1 MFESSTLSVSLCS
14 SSYFALSFH
23 AELTDDIPTGWQPT
37 GKVYC
42 IEVEPQGD
50 SDGDSMETYPLS
62 IEIIFAHTP
71 NYPDQAPLFK
81 VRSVRGL
88 SDEAIQ
94 QLQNIL
100 VPQVDENLGMS
111 MIYTLISAAQDQIN
125 NLAANQSGPSNNP
138 EAERRKMLEAEE
150 ARLAELRAHGTP
162 VTPDTFDEWKS
173 RFDAE
178 MNLEKVNLKPD
189 KLALGQGG
197 KMTGRQWFQ
206 QHETAKDE
214 EGETEGRVGYESWSE
229 EEEDVSDWSSDLD
242 DNDDILDEILAD
254 KQATL

>member
-1 MFESSTLSVSLCS
+1 LPFLSN
-14 SSYFALSFH
+14 
-23 AELTDDIPTGWQPT
+23 AELTHDIPTGWQPT

-42 IEVEPQGD
+42 IAIEPQD
-50 SDGDSMETYPLS
+50 DGDGNSIETYPLS
-62 IEIIFAHTP
+62 IEVVFAHTP

-94 QLQNIL
+94 RLQNML
-100 VPQVDENLGMS
+100 EPQIDENLGMS

-150 ARLAELRAHGTP
+150 ARLAELRVHGTP
-162 VTPDTFDEWKS
+162 VTPDTFNEWKL

-206 QHETAKDE
+206 QHETAKGE
-214 EGETEGRVGYESWSE
+214 GGETEGRVGYGSWSE
-229 EEEDVSDWSSDLD
+229 EEGDVSDWSSDSND
-242 DNDDILDEILAD
+242 DNEDDDILDEFLAD

>member
-1 MFESSTLSVSLCS
+1 VSYYDPPLVLPFLSN
-14 SSYFALSFH
+14 
-23 AELTDDIPTGWQPT
+23 AELTDGIPTGWQPT

-42 IEVEPQGD
+42 VAIEPQD
-50 SDGDSMETYPLS
+50 DGDTNSIEAYPLS
-62 IEIIFAHTP
+62 IEVVFAHTP

-94 QLQNIL
+94 RLQNVL
-100 VPQVDENLGMS
+100 EPQIDENLGMS
-111 MIYTLISAAQDQIN
+111 MMYTLILAAQDQIN

-138 EAERRKMLEAEE
+138 EAQRRKMLEAEE
-150 ARLAELRAHGTP
+150 ARLAELRVHGTP
-162 VTPDTFDEWKS
+162 VTLDTFNEWKL

-189 KLALGQGG
+189 KLALGQGE
-197 KMTGRQWFQ
+197 KMTGRQWFR

-229 EEEDVSDWSSDLD
+229 EEEYVSDWNSND
-242 DNDDILDEILAD
+242 DDDILDEFLAD